1 MKNVTVALD
10 DEVHRQAR
18 IRAAELGTSLSALVK
33 AYLMRLAD
41 GEAVANAGVRE
52 MPMTFQHAAPA
63 DSGPPWLVNGQWVYT
78 KDGKPRQ
85 PGAWRDMKPLP
96 AGWDTWSEEELA
108 SFDAWPYDDPDF
120 VPWRGEDAD
129 KPA

>member
-10 DEVHRQAR
+10 DEVYRQAR
-18 IRAAELGTSLSALVK
+18 IRAAEQGTSLSALVK
-33 AYLMRLAD
+33 GYLTGMAD
-41 GEAVANAGVRE
+41 TKAEPEAGVRE
-52 MPMTFQHAAPA
+52 MPMPFAHISPA
-63 DSGPPWLVNGQWVYT
+63 DSGPPWLVDGLWVYT
-78 KDGKPRQ
+78 KDGKPRK

-129 KPA
+129 KLA